1 MVRRLVET
9 TDTRTRLFDAF
20 GRLVADS
27 RVLIGPGGVVQI
39 EELPPPFQ
47 GGWLTRLAIDLYD
60 EIVNA
65 LLARQVP
72 GVPRRPGS
80 GRRPLRG
87 RRQGADRRTERQR
100 LDDPRPRHDPDG
112 GGAGQRYKQVLGAV
126 MLSRGGAQIDAAI
139 RSVRLDILKVFA
151 VALAVT
157 VLLSFYLAGTIARPI
172 RKLAVAADHVRRGHG
187 RHHEIPDFSR
197 RGDEI
202 PAICP
207 ARCAI

>member
-1 MVRRLVET
+1 
-9 TDTRTRLFDAF
+9 
-20 GRLVADS
+20 
-27 RVLIGPGGVVQI
+27 
-39 EELPPPFQ
+39 
-47 GGWLTRLAIDLYD
+47 
-60 EIVNA
+60 
-65 LLARQVP
+65 
-72 GVPRRPGS
+72 
-80 GRRPLRG
+80 
-87 RRQGADRRTERQR
+87 
-100 LDDPRPRHDPDG
+100 
-112 GGAGQRYKQVLGAV
+112 

-202 PAICP
+202 GDLVRRLARHDGGAVAADGRDRRLPADVARDQEP
-207 ARCAI
+207 ADQPPQRRGNRGAGARPDQQRRLMSIIEDDIQRMDRLISDISNASRLDAELSRAESEPVDIGRMLRMLTDIHETTAAERAAPRIRLELPLERT